1 MNVAA
6 VHPFKTRAKIG
17 SESLN
22 RPAKPAVG
30 MTTEIIELLAP
41 IEGEYTRVAPN
52 AAMAAFEGT
61 VGASAERAAARPKSP
76 CGGIMRSEISGICV
90 GGRLCTGH

>member
-1 MNVAA
+1 MKEKIKAKVMDARKIRRAMN
-6 VHPFKTRAKIG
+6 R
-17 SESLN
+17 
-22 RPAKPAVG
+22 